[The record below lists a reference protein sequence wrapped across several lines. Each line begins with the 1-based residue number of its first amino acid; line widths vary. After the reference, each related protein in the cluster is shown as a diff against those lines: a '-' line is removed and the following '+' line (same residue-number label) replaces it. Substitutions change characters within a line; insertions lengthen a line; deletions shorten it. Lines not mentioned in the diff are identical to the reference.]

1 MGPFSLLTLK
11 ALGTDD
17 DPDRQATE
25 SRPPRGMTLLQVQS
39 LNNLRM
45 GTIRPVRA
53 NILGLRRGVEGYGRN
68 LYKVYFH
75 PWRLRSILNAH
86 HVCEE
91 VARTE
96 YGFDLLFVSHTPAGN
111 RVEVLC
117 PRCHRYWQWVEGAPN
132 NLRTFDGR
140 LCPACAGSEYVPT

>member
-1 MGPFSLLTLK
+1 MGPFSLLTLH
-11 ALGTDD
+11 ALRTNEDSGHW
-17 DPDRQATE
+17 ATE

-39 LNNLRM
+39 LSNLRM

-53 NILGLRRGVEGYGRN
+53 NILALRRGVEGYGRS

-86 HVCEE
+86 HICEE

-96 YGFDLLFVSHTPAGN
+96 YRFDLLFVSHTPAGK

-117 PRCHRYWQWVEGAPN
+117 PMCHRYWTWTEGAPN
-132 NLRTFDGR
+132 NLRTPNGR
-140 LCPACAGSEYVPT
+140 RCPSCNDS